1 MTEAKEEVNALQQ
14 AKAAHD
20 SGLVTREEYN
30 EVKDAIGAHPEPVH
44 KQKDLPFYHFLAWI
58 WKTASYRKKRPYF
71 LNLFCTAVW
80 R

>member
-30 EVKDAIGAHPEPVH
+30 EVKHV
-44 KQKDLPFYHFLAWI
+44 FLEEM
-58 WKTASYRKKRPYF
+58 KKRVKVGGVQNACADFPV
-71 LNLFCTAVW
+71 LPALTRDDILSSLSLAI
-80 R
+80 

>member
-30 EVKDAIGAHPEPVH
+30 EVKHV
-44 KQKDLPFYHFLAWI
+44 FLEEM
-58 WKTASYRKKRPYF
+58 KKRVKVGGVQTLVLVSPSSP
-71 LNLFCTAVW
+71 